1 VTDVALLELYPLVRH
16 AHVGLVAVSGVLF
29 ALRGIGVL
37 AGAGWS
43 MRRPVRLLSQAI
55 DTALLGAALLLLHLL
70 QLNPF
75 VIPWLATKLALLA
88 AYIVLGSFALKRAR
102 SGRGARA
109 VLRGRAVGVR
119 LHDRRGAGPPPA
131 RLLQSRALS
140 GDAHVDDC
148 RGRS

>member
-1 VTDVALLELYPLVRH
+1 MTDVALLELYPLVRH
-16 AHVGLVAVSGVLF
+16 AHVGLVAVNGVLF

-88 AYIVLGSFALKRAR
+88 VYIVLGSFALKRAS
-102 SGRGARA
+102 SGRARA
-109 VLRGRAVGVR
+109 LCFA
-119 LHDRRGAGPPPA
+119 A
-131 RLLQSRALS
+131 ALS
-140 GDAHVDDC
+140 VFVFMIGVALAHHPLGFFS
-148 RGRS
+148 RQP